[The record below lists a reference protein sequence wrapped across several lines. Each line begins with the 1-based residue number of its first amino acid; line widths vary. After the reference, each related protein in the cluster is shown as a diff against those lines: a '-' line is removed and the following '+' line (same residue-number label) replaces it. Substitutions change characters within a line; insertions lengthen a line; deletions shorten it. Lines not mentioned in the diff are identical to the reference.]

1 MDNHWAAFGPRVGF
15 AYDLTGQGKT
25 VIRGGFGTMYERI
38 QGNDMY
44 NAGPNIPFSTSVT
57 FNNGVLLANPSTS
70 VSTGNTLTAPITVAD
85 ITGLDRTTVQTAG
98 ESTSTASA
106 SSRRFGA
113 KSVLSVSY
121 VGNQSR
127 HQNDY
132 RETNLPDQSLL
143 PSYCCWYRTQ
153 LQHIGSVSSGSTPSS
168 SRKPCRTGTTTRL
181 QAEFRSQM
189 TRDLSLQ
196 AAYTLSKAYDP
207 ATGSNNVAGPEQCFQ
222 PLQLTYDNGPSN
234 LDRRHIAFVNFIY
247 EIPFLKN
254 SSNKLAEVD
263 GRRMAGVGSRQH
275 STSGNPIN
283 ITEGGITNCA
293 RYQHHPCTGSL
304 VGTANITNILPN
316 SNNRPNVNGSVGTPH
331 TVNSWFDASAFSPTA
346 AGEFGNMPRNSVYG
360 PGRQNWNIAFFK
372 SFVFSEIAWQPSRTT
387 CGNLQ
392 HLQPHAVQRRQQHLH
407 QQQLRGSHH
416 RS

>member
-1 MDNHWAAFGPRVGF
+1 VDNHWAAFGPRQGF

-57 FNNGVLLANPSTS
+57 FNNGVLLANPNTS
-70 VSTGNTLTAPITVAD
+70 VQTGNTLTAPITVAD
-85 ITGLDRTTVQTAG
+85 ITGLDRKEYKLPVTYQYSVGVQQG
-98 ESTSTASA
+98 
-106 SSRRFGA
+106 FGA
-113 KSVLSVSY
+113 KSVLTVSY

-143 PSYCCWYRTQ
+143 PSIAAGTA
-153 LQHIGSVSSGSTPSS
+153 GSYNTLVPFLGFHSIKQSETVQNGHYNS
-168 SRKPCRTGTTTRL
+168 L

-196 AAYTLSKAYDP
+196 AAYTFSKAFDP
-207 ATGSNNVAGPEQCFQ
+207 ATGNNNVQDLNNVSNPYSS
-222 PLQLTYDNGPSN
+222 TYDNGPSN

-254 SSNKLAEVD
+254 SSSRLLKSTV
-263 GRRMAGVGSRQH
+263 GGWQVSGVVSLV
-275 STSGNPIN
+275 SGNPIN
-283 ITEGGITNCA
+283 ITEGG
-293 RYQHHPCTGSL
+293 
-304 VGTANITNILPN
+304 TANNITSVLPN

-331 TVNSWFDASAFSPTA
+331 TVSSWFDASAFSPTA
-346 AGEFGNMPRNSVYG
+346 AGEFGDMPRNSVYG

-372 SFVFSEIAWQPSRTT
+372 SFVFSES
-387 CGNLQ
+387 
-392 HLQPHAVQRRQQHLH
+392 
-407 QQQLRGSHH
+407 RGSRLELRAETFNTFNHTQFKDVSNTFTNSNFGAVTTAH
-416 RS
+416 DPREIQLGVKVIF